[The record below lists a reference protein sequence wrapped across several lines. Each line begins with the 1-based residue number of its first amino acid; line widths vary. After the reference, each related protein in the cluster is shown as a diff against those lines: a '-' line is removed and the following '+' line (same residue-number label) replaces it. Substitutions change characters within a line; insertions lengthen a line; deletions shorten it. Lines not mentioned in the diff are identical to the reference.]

1 MLTSSAVCLQN
12 IYKIM
17 YLLGFLGMGKGI
29 EANSSYNNDKNDEKN
44 HNPNSGLKW
53 SEKIMG
59 MKMLCII
66 LVL

>member
-1 MLTSSAVCLQN
+1 MEHSLSFMSMC
-12 IYKIM
+12 
-17 YLLGFLGMGKGI
+17 KGI
-29 EANSSYNNDKNDEKN
+29 EADSSYYNDKNDEEY
-44 HNPNSGLKW
+44 HNPDSGFKW